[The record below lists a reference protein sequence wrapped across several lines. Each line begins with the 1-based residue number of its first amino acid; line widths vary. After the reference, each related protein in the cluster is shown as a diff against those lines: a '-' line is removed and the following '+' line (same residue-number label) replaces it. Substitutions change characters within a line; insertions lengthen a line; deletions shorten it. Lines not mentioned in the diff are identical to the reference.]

1 MQDWTDEDLY
11 RPAQPDDTVSSTRG
25 MMRVSY
31 RAESRRGRRYPRTPA
46 VQAEASS
53 DYRIP
58 VEALSDGVF
67 REARDISG
75 HADVYGVAI
84 YAETQRGDLVPMPLL
99 IFTDGQRGHHI

>member
-11 RPAQPDDTVSSTRG
+11 RPSQPEDTVSSTRG

-31 RAESRRGRRYPRTPA
+31 RAGRAGLAGRRYPQPPSA
-46 VQAEASS
+46 

-58 VEALSDGVF
+58 VEALSDAVF

-99 IFTDGQRGHHI
+99 IFTNGQRGHHI